1 MENGKMVGSMDLEF
15 GKALRATHMLENGKI
30 TKLVEKDCIS
40 GKTGINMKENGKKV
54 WNLAKVQINSQIKM
68 FILVLTKMVYPME
81 VMDFIDG
88 PLGHVTKENFWMQW
102 RMEKENGKN
111 KKDN

>member
-1 MENGKMVGSMDLEF
+1 MEKGHTIGIIMRSMMENGKMVGSMDLEF

-54 WNLAKVQINSQIKM
+54 
-68 FILVLTKMVYPME
+68 
-81 VMDFIDG
+81 
-88 PLGHVTKENFWMQW
+88 
-102 RMEKENGKN
+102 
-111 KKDN
+111 